1 MTKARILADFISD
14 GSSLA
19 DGTISVAEVSGAAP
33 LASPTFT
40 GTASGTFSGPLT
52 GAVTGNV
59 TGAVTG
65 NVTGNLTG
73 DVLGDLDL
81 TAISAT
87 IADTAVDIFVYDT
100 SKDSDGGAWRKR
112 TQGTSWYNET
122 LGTGTRGARKEFPA
136 VAVIVVHQLTSTG
149 KVTIYDG
156 DDPDMPMWMVLNG
169 NAEATDL
176 IPSFS
181 TTSLSCVS
189 AFNGIVMVG
198 NGTYDI
204 DSVNFVEDAGYKW
217 SNSSKSK
224 YEGSIEQRADGLGFS
239 GNYGSGIV
247 NRAVNDVA
255 MTVLPNA
262 PIDAATGLP
271 VPTIAVATNAGV
283 SVIKDDG
290 TVVDITT
297 SDVYDS
303 YGTVDFIKGSRLLYT
318 TGSTTSVGYTADIP
332 SSDYNLA
339 AYSTTGTG
347 TSRNE
352 YFAAGHGGRS
362 QADYPVRFHGGNAGG
377 DTVTSFAGDSLAIG
391 TFETFGGRR
400 MGLTL
405 LDEVPND
412 PMTSSVAWINAEYN
426 TGWMN
431 GDIKLATLSD
441 TDATNVT
448 GSELV
453 TNGTFASNVSSWS
466 AYQFTTTNTTIS
478 HDTGGDGGRMLVTS
492 GAWYAGAT
500 QTVSG
505 LTSGE
510 TYTVSADFVAGTH
523 NQFYL
528 QAMDLSTAGSIAAS
542 PSPHTDLKKTITFT
556 VPAGQTSVGILVRTT
571 NGAGTF
577 YVDNITMRLAE
588 EDRSVNGNGLQVFG
602 TITKT
607 AVATGADLVAYTGFS
622 SSNFMV
628 QPYNSDLDF
637 GTGDF
642 SIMGWINV
650 GSSVSPYASILSR
663 VLSAN
668 SETNAWSLRIDSSAN
683 NYYLYTN
690 NASVFTSPVTRLTW
704 QFLTV
709 ARRSGVVYFYV
720 NGAFRTTGPMAN
732 TITNVGACV
741 VVGYESTH
749 NMGNSSVALWRIS
762 ATAPSPEQIAKIYE
776 DEKVL
781 FQENAQATLY
791 GSSDAVTALA
801 YDDTTE
807 LLHVGTSQGRS
818 VFQGLRR
825 VDNTTSAVGAA
836 ISASNGLVAED

>member
-122 LGTGTRGARKEFPA
+122 LGTGTRGSRKEFPA
-136 VAVIVVHQLTSTG
+136 VAVIVAEATQI
-149 KVTIYDG
+149 TIYDG
-156 DDPDMPMWMVLNG
+156 DDPDLPMWMVFNTAAANMLRGTGARSSVVAKNGDVAVGAVSDALVQVSFISDSAVHRDLAGGRIYLGNIAERNGALG
-169 NAEATDL
+169 NAGY
-176 IPSFS
+176 
-181 TTSLSCVS
+181 TT
-189 AFNGIVMVG
+189 NPI
-198 NGTYDI
+198 I
-204 DSVNFVEDAGYKW
+204 
-217 SNSSKSK
+217 SN
-224 YEGSIEQRADGLGFS
+224 
-239 GNYGSGIV
+239 
-247 NRAVNDVA
+247 AVNDIA

-271 VPTIAVATNAGV
+271 VPTIAVATDGGV
-283 SVIKDDG
+283 SVITDSG
-290 TVVDITT
+290 AVYDITGESTYTKVMRLAFT
-297 SDVYDS
+297 SDNKIKYTLDYSGDAAPYSRYVRVDAIPSADFVATSTSYVKGNSLEFYSASPTVDS
-303 YGTVDFIKGSRLLYT
+303 DLYFLADVNTVANPNLVIGKAYGTKF
-318 TGSTTSVGYTADIP
+318 
-332 SSDYNLA
+332 
-339 AYSTTGTG
+339 
-347 TSRNE
+347 
-352 YFAAGHGGRS
+352 
-362 QADYPVRFHGGNAGG
+362 
-377 DTVTSFAGDSLAIG
+377 
-391 TFETFGGRR
+391 
-400 MGLTL
+400 GLTTQ
-405 LDEVPND
+405 DRNPTTPANGMVAYA
-412 PMTSSVAWINAEYN
+412 TSSYN

-441 TDATNVT
+441 TDDTNVT
-448 GSELV
+448 GAELV
-453 TNGTFASNVSSWS
+453 TNGTFDSNTSGWT
-466 AYQFTTTNTTIS
+466 A
-478 HDTGGDGGRMLVTS
+478 GDGATVTHQSGRMRVDGNVGT
-492 GAWYAGAT
+492 ANQAIT
-500 QTVSG
+500 TVVGKS
-505 LTSGE
+505 
-510 TYTVSADFVAGTH
+510 YTVSADLFNGTSASSAI
-523 NQFYL
+523 YV
-528 QAMDLSTAGSIAAS
+528 STTTSSSQMLATFSSPANSVTFTATSTTTYIIARVNAAS
-542 PSPHTDLKKTITFT
+542 NTYIE
-556 VPAGQTSVGILVRTT
+556 
-571 NGAGTF
+571 
-577 YVDNITMRLAE
+577 VDNISVRLAE
-588 EDRSVNGNGLQVFG
+588 PDRSVNANGLQVFG

-683 NYYLYTN
+683 NYYFYTN
-690 NASVFTSPVTRLTW
+690 NTSLLTSPLTRLTW

-720 NGAFRTTGPMAN
+720 NGAFRTTNSMAN

-807 LLHVGTSQGRS
+807 LLHVGTSEGRS

-825 VDNTTSAVGAA
+825 VDNTTDAVGAA

>member
-122 LGTGTRGARKEFPA
+122 LGTGTRGSRKEFPA

-189 AFNGIVMVG
+189 ALNGIVMVG

-271 VPTIAVATNAGV
+271 VPTIAVATNGGV

-290 TVVDITT
+290 TVVDYVGTSQPDPVTGVEFVDKDKIIIVNRYQATLHNLVSSDDTGQYYSQISSYITRITNTSSHYDVSTPSVLGTSMPKNVVQT
-297 SDVYDS
+297 SD
-303 YGTVDFIKGSRLLYT
+303 
-318 TGSTTSVGYTADIP
+318 STASFAEFGVG
-332 SSDYNLA
+332 LA
-339 AYSTTGTG
+339 NNWEDG
-347 TSRNE
+347 
-352 YFAAGHGGRS
+352 
-362 QADYPVRFHGGNAGG
+362 GGNHLSAYI
-377 DTVTSFAGDSLAIG
+377 TSD
-391 TFETFGGRR
+391 
-400 MGLTL
+400 
-405 LDEVPND
+405 
-412 PMTSSVAWINAEYN
+412 YN

-441 TDATNVT
+441 TDDTDVT

-453 TNGTFASNVSSWS
+453 TNGDFSSTLGAEWDLSTGSGTIAIVSGQLEITQGGSSSVMYAS
-466 AYQFTTTNTTIS
+466 QDFT
-478 HDTGGDGGRMLVTS
+478 
-492 GAWYAGAT
+492 
-500 QTVSG
+500 TVSG
-505 LTSGE
+505 K
-510 TYTVSADFVAGTH
+510 TYTLSFKVVATTEANYFRVKVGTYA
-523 NQFYL
+523 NATNL
-528 QAMDLSTAGSIAAS
+528 GVTSTLTAAGEYS
-542 PSPHTDLKKTITFT
+542 ITFT
-556 VPAGQTSVGILVRTT
+556 ATGSTSWVTLHSDQNANKKTT
-571 NGAGTF
+571 W
-577 YVDNITMRLAE
+577 DNVSVRLAE
-588 EDRSVNGNGLQVFG
+588 EDRSVNANGLQVFG

-762 ATAPSPEQIAKIYE
+762 ATAPSAEQIAKIYE
-776 DEKVL
+776 DEKYL

>member
-122 LGTGTRGARKEFPA
+122 LGTGTRGSRKEFPA
-136 VAVIVVHQLTSTG
+136 VAVIVAESTQ
-149 KVTIYDG
+149 VTIYDG
-156 DDPDMPMWMVLNG
+156 DDPALPMWMVFNSAGNYFLNQPTVSALTMLNG
-169 NAEATDL
+169 KLAVTGTASNH
-176 IPSFS
+176 
-181 TTSLSCVS
+181 TSLAIGDFVS
-189 AFNGIVMVG
+189 EFCQIIRSN
-198 NGTYDI
+198 YDG
-204 DSVNFVEDAGYKW
+204 DAT
-217 SNSSKSK
+217 
-224 YEGSIEQRADGLGFS
+224 GL
-239 GNYGSGIV
+239 V
-247 NRAVNDVA
+247 NRNQSFWSSDKGNTRIVSNAVNDVA

-271 VPTIAVATNAGV
+271 VPTIAVATDGGV

-290 TVVDITT
+290 TVVDINY
-297 SDVYDS
+297 VQH
-303 YGTVDFIKGSRLLYT
+303 
-318 TGSTTSVGYTADIP
+318 TSVGSVHFNSLNHLLFSVGAGNRQNLKVHFTIP
-332 SSDYNLA
+332 SSDQHNTQAGYQSSQEDLQYGNSAVTHDISVHPSVHSFTAIAEGALGSNTNLVLIDKNNTDA
-339 AYSTTGTG
+339 NYLTNFI
-347 TSRNE
+347 TSD
-352 YFAAGHGGRS
+352 H
-362 QADYPVRFHGGNAGG
+362 Q
-377 DTVTSFAGDSLAIG
+377 
-391 TFETFGGRR
+391 
-400 MGLTL
+400 
-405 LDEVPND
+405 
-412 PMTSSVAWINAEYN
+412 

-441 TDATNVT
+441 TDDTDVT
-448 GSELV
+448 GSNITSGDAATDDSNSV
-453 TNGTFASNVSSWS
+453 GNWTGQSGATATVNSNGT
-466 AYQFTTTNTTIS
+466 Y
-478 HDTGGDGGRMLVTS
+478 VTS
-492 GAWYAGAT
+492 GAYSIRIAGSGASAGASYYET
-500 QTVSG
+500 GILTVGKTYVLSFNMNSADG
-505 LTSGE
+505 DGAQWQVGNTEGGNQYGSKDSIISVSNTWYPQSLTF
-510 TYTVSADFVAGTH
+510 TATSADFSLLVFEQGGA
-523 NQFYL
+523 N
-528 QAMDLSTAGSIAAS
+528 S
-542 PSPHTDLKKTITFT
+542 PDI
-556 VPAGQTSVGILVRTT
+556 
-571 NGAGTF
+571 
-577 YVDNITMRLAE
+577 YVDDMQLRLAE

-607 AVATGADLVAYTGFS
+607 AVATGADLVAYSGFS
-622 SSNFMV
+622 TSNYLQ

-642 SIMGWINV
+642 SVMGWV
-650 GSSVSPYASILSR
+650 KTDSSTGSVLLNKSASGSNVSPYFEVQLTGGNYTWVGGSG
-663 VLSAN
+663 AN
-668 SETNAWSLRIDSSAN
+668 AKTIGA
-683 NYYLYTN
+683 
-690 NASVFTSPVTRLTW
+690 VTIGTW
-704 QFLTV
+704 QFLTYV
-709 ARRSGVVYFYV
+709 RKSGVGYAYLNASLNESEADTNNYTSNADVLRV
-720 NGAFRTTGPMAN
+720 GLRTDGYGPY
-732 TITNVGACV
+732 G
-741 VVGYESTH
+741 GSL
-749 NMGNSSVALWRIS
+749 ALWRIS
-762 ATAPSPEQIAKIYE
+762 ATAPSPEQIAKIYK

-807 LLHVGTSQGRS
+807 LLHVGTSEGRS